1 MVDGIGKNQNY
12 PDQIKLKGTKKS
24 IDLKNLTNLQRT
36 EQNKAIF
43 DMFDHD
49 GNGILNQNEAEQMQ
63 KWLNKAAGNAT
74 LSKKEANKHFGKEM
88 NTFDAISSLADQQD
102 AMKKGEVYKETNGNT
117 KTVIYNSKINNQYS
131 YRYDQTTN
139 ENGTISSILDDGSQ
153 EIRHKDGTR
162 QNITP
167 DGTVVCY
174 DSKGKKSKV
183 IQDGLTTTFT
193 PDGNKSVT
201 TNQDGQTI
209 RTVELRNGEE
219 VRTEFEQKDGNTI
232 SREYSGS
239 GDNIKLTSIIVS
251 GREKN
256 ENGTTNTIET
266 KYNSEEDM
274 TANHP
279 ASAVRNKGLP
289 TETTITYNY
298 DDKGNQM
305 ITETDQTNIPTTTF
319 KNKDGKS
326 ISSSE
331 FDAPMPRT
339 VEKGETVSQIVK
351 KALQE
356 QGIENPTKEQ
366 LKAAKE
372 EFLEMNKDTVK
383 TYNGP
388 KTQFKGNKYFYA
400 GDTINIPNFKQSIS
414 DKYLSEVE
422 VVTTKPSDEMIAKR
436 QELQAKLGDEF
447 EVDYAKD
454 GKSLEVRNKNGDILA
469 EATRRANDQET
480 NEDDIDVMMAS
491 DADGSKSL
499 DQTEYRTFIIDMLK
513 EAGIEITN
521 ENNAQITQLI
531 DNSFTSMDTI
541 NKDGALTKEEL
552 TKNAEQVINKLTDE
566 IGKLDNQPIEAQ
578 IHELPK
584 KGNPGEVGPLEYNPE
599 NEPIKAQ
606 MHEMNY
612 VAPGEVGPK
621 EYDPNQ
627 TFLT

>member
-1 MVDGIGKNQNY
+1 MVDGIGKNPNY

-24 IDLKNLTNLQRT
+24 IDLKNLANLQRT

-49 GNGILNQNEAEQMQ
+49 GNGILSQNEAEQMQ

-88 NTFDAISSLADQQD
+88 NTFDAISALADQQE
-102 AMKKGEVYKETNGNT
+102 AVQKGTEYKETSGNIT
-117 KTVIYNSKINNQYS
+117 TRIYKSKYGDQYS
-131 YRYDQTTN
+131 YRADSTTDK
-139 ENGTISSILDDGSQ
+139 NGTVTTVLDDGSK
-153 EIRHKDGTR
+153 EIKYKNGSKQVITSDGTA
-162 QNITP
+162 IF
-167 DGTVVCY
+167 Y
-174 DSKGKKSKV
+174 DSKGNKSKV

-193 PDGNKSVT
+193 PDGNKSIT
-201 TNQDGQTI
+201 TNEDGQTI
-209 RTVELRNGEE
+209 RTLELRNGEE

-239 GDNIKLTSIIVS
+239 GDDAKLTSITVS

-256 ENGTTNTIET
+256 DNGTTNTIET

-274 TANHP
+274 TANRP

-298 DDKGNQM
+298 DAKGNQM
-305 ITETDQTNIPTTTF
+305 ITETNQTNISTTTF
-319 KNKDGKS
+319 KNKDGKA
-326 ISSSE
+326 ISASE
-331 FDAPMPRT
+331 YDAPMPRT
-339 VEKGETVSQIVK
+339 VEKGETISQIVK

-366 LKAAKE
+366 LKAARE
-372 EFLEMNKDTVK
+372 ELLELNKDTVK

-400 GDTINIPNFKQSIS
+400 GETINIPNFKKFIS
-414 DKYLSEVE
+414 DKYISEVK
-422 VVTTKPSDEMIAKR
+422 VVAGKPSDEMIAKR

-447 EVDYAKD
+447 EVGYAQD
-454 GKSLEVRNKNGDILA
+454 GKSLEVKNKNGDILP
-469 EATRRANDQET
+469 EATRRANSQET

-491 DADGSKSL
+491 DADGTKTL
-499 DQTEYRTFIIDMLK
+499 DKTEYQTFILDMLK
-513 EAGIEITN
+513 EAGIEITD

-566 IGKLDNQPIEAQ
+566 IGKLDNQPI
-578 IHELPK
+578 
-584 KGNPGEVGPLEYNPE
+584 
-599 NEPIKAQ
+599 KAQ

-612 VAPGEVGPK
+612 VAPGEFGPV
-621 EYDPNQ
+621 EYNPNQ
-627 TFLT
+627 DFLT

>member
-12 PDQIKLKGTKKS
+12 PEQIKLKGTKKS

-49 GNGILNQNEAEQMQ
+49 GNGILTQNEAEQMQ

-139 ENGTISSILDDGSQ
+139 ADGTISSILDDGSQ

-201 TNQDGQTI
+201 TNEDGQTI

-239 GDNIKLTSIIVS
+239 GDNTKLTSIIVS

-298 DDKGNQM
+298 DDKGNKM
-305 ITETDQTNIPTTTF
+305 ITETDQTNIPTATF
-319 KNKDGKS
+319 KNKDGKT
-326 ISSSE
+326 IPASE
-331 FDAPMPRT
+331 YDAPMPRT

-447 EVDYAKD
+447 EVGYTND
-454 GKSLEVRNKNGDILA
+454 GKSLEVRNKNGDILP
-469 EATRRANDQET
+469 EATRRANGQET
-480 NEDDIDVMMAS
+480 HEDDIDVMMAS

-578 IHELPK
+578 
-584 KGNPGEVGPLEYNPE
+584 
-599 NEPIKAQ
+599 

-627 TFLT
+627 DFLT